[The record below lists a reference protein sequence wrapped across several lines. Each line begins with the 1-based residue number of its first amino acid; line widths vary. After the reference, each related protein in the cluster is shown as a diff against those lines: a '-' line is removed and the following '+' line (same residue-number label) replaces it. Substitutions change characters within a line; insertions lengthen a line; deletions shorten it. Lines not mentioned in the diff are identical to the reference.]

1 MIVWIQYIFDS
12 LYVKNYVFFS
22 IRRKKSVN
30 FLATEKKLR
39 YNETKA
45 REKQQKNI

>member
-1 MIVWIQYIFDS
+1 MVYMSKIMY
-12 LYVKNYVFFS
+12 FFK
-22 IRRKKSVN
+22 IRSEKSVN

-39 YNETKA
+39 YNETEV